1 MPNPLRISASPIPY
15 VLLSGQCS
23 LSFLSCREFSIPYS
37 FRGITQKSYFNSYAG
52 HSLVTRYS
60 SLIPYHLS
68 LFVLLFDFK
77 KQSRPRLPAGTR
89 HFRASCV
96 LSGHPD
102 MGGRGFIDRPS
113 KIFNS
118 CIRFYILTNK
128 TNTSPHICCSIREF
142 GLNDPQIWGSFV
154 SCSFFFQKRIPST
167 RLNHS
172 TTPLKSRE
180 LSGSDHSAIG
190 RFDQTPA
197 CPWRFPK
204 GTVPQPVPIPL
215 FLVPYYSSPNH
226 YQTIRLFDSSPIRL
240 FDSSTI

>member
-23 LSFLSCREFSIPYS
+23 LSSLSCREFSIPYS

-96 LSGHPD
+96 LSGHPEL
-102 MGGRGFIDRPS
+102 GGRGFIDHPS

-118 CIRFYILTNK
+118 CIRFYIITNK
-128 TNTSPHICCSIREF
+128 TNTSPHICRSIREF
-142 GLNDPQIWGSFV
+142 GSKHPQIWGSFV
-154 SCSFFFQKRIPST
+154 SCSFFFQKRIPSS

-172 TTPLKSRE
+172 TTSL
-180 LSGSDHSAIG
+180 SDHSAIR

-204 GTVPQPVPIPL
+204 GICAAACSHPPYFSHLITRTL
-215 FLVPYYSSPNH
+215 FLVPCYSHHPLP
-226 YQTIRLFDSSPIRL
+226 YETMRL
-240 FDSSTI
+240 